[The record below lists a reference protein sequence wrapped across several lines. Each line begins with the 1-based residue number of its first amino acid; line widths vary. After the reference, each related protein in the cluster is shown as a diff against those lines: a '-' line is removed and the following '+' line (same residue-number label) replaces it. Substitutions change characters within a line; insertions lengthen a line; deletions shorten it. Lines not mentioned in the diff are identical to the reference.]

1 MNDDLQRVLAKHDAI
16 AVGIAVR
23 VEKPKLPQAPV
34 NSSPPAKPEGPK
46 EPTQMYSRLIVLTN
60 NHLSNT

>member
-16 AVGIAVR
+16 AVGITVR

-46 EPTQMYSRLIVLTN
+46 EPTQRLCYLIPSILF
-60 NHLSNT
+60 